1 MNLIIGFPLV
11 ALSVLGGFYVLGGNL
26 WVLWQ
31 PAELLII
38 VGTAIGAF
46 IIANPRAVII
56 DSLREVGGLVR
67 RSNLRKQE
75 NLELFTLMFLL
86 FGKNS
91 EEMKALE
98 KDLDTPMSSNFFR
111 QFDFVQTNPRLV
123 RFIADYLRLVTLGE
137 QKPHEL
143 EPLLD
148 SEIDAIEHEMQR
160 VPRAINQMAESL
172 PAIGIVAAVLGVIK
186 AMGSIAEPPEVLGL
200 LIGGAMVGTFLGVL
214 LSYGLVGPIA
224 NAIKAR
230 REQDL
235 EFFLAIKSAF
245 MAFMNNY
252 SAAICVEYGRKTLSV
267 EQRPSFEEL
276 EDAMTGAKTRFKR
289 R

>member
-1 MNLIIGFPLV
+1 MNLIIGLPLV
-11 ALSVLGGFYVLGGNL
+11 TLSVLGGFYALGGNL

-31 PAELLII
+31 PAEFLII

-46 IIANPRAVII
+46 IIGNPRAVIV
-56 DSLREVGGLVR
+56 DSLRAVGGLVGR
-67 RSNLRKQE
+67 THLRKQDH
-75 NLELFTLMFLL
+75 LELFTLLFLL
-86 FGKNS
+86 FDKNS
-91 EEMKALE
+91 EQMRALE
-98 KDLDTPMSSNFFR
+98 KDLDAPMTSEFFR
-111 QFDFVQTNPRLV
+111 QFSFVKSDPRLV
-123 RFIADYLRLVTLGE
+123 RFVADYLRLVTLGE

-160 VPRAINQMAESL
+160 VPRAINAMAESL
-172 PAIGIVAAVLGVIK
+172 PAIGIIAAVLGVIK
-186 AMGSIAEPPEVLGL
+186 AMGAIAEPPEVLGT

-214 LSYGLVGPIA
+214 LSYGLVGPVA
-224 NAIKAR
+224 NAIRAR

-252 SAAICVEYGRKTLSV
+252 PAPICVEYGRKTLSE
-267 EQRPSFEEL
+267 EQRPTFEEI
-276 EDAMTGAKTRFKR
+276 EDATTGANKRFKAR
-289 R
+289 